1 MTSPSSPLGM
11 EQPMIP
17 TSSTALAPS
26 GANHCLFMFLLK
38 DFQMMTWPVLWTGA
52 TAQTRRRVSG
62 DLCTVVFFSS
72 HGSGS
77 PPAFR
82 KSPVQSSAHLHGRGK
97 RGLSHGNKGK
107 AFGLPGHAWC
117 QQLEVLSFDSVGAL
131 QLQLPPGQT
140 GPVPPLSP

>member
-1 MTSPSSPLGM
+1 M

-17 TSSTALAPS
+17 TSSTAVAPS

-62 DLCTVVFFSS
+62 DLCMVVFFSS

-97 RGLSHGNKGK
+97 RGLSHGDKGK
-107 AFGLPGHAWC
+107 ALASLVMPGASSWRCLVLIPWGLCSSSCHQGRQDLCLPCH
-117 QQLEVLSFDSVGAL
+117 LEGTL
-131 QLQLPPGQT
+131 
-140 GPVPPLSP
+140 VP